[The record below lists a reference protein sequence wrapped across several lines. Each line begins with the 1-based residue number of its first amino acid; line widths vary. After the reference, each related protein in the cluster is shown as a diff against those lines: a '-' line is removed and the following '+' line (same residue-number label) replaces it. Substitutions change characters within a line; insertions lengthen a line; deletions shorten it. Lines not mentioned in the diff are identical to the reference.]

1 MVGRLPSAVVAVAVA
16 VVAADGKWKEKS
28 TNKK

>member
-16 VVAADGKWKEKS
+16 VAADGKWKEKS